1 MRYLQTSSS
10 GLNDW
15 QRHFHTDGTPRL
27 LADPADPTT
36 WPNRWSKANSD
47 AWIVRNHDRLR
58 QMRPRVL
65 LINFSNQVEPE
76 KPLRLAQQLIA
87 AMREASRYHGYR
99 DTDSPPFL
107 EYSVWRFVDLRDP
120 DRKEKNS
127 SKSPTKPHVREP
139 EVNCDYNAFFSQRF
153 AEYIGVRDPRNKRR
167 FLRLDE
173 LVNRGYVHEVWFT
186 AAATGDFR
194 CLECVELKPV
204 YDERF
209 RRIPGKYVQ
218 AGNGGDPDQEWTG
231 RSVRINCINHD
242 RGIGC
247 AMENLGHSMEGLAH
261 SRAIPY
267 FTRYFHEYAGFD
279 LDRRYRLPFNSFYP
293 LWGEGKGI
301 RYPDPHTAVVTD
313 GSQTWR
319 IENYVAAGGNV
330 HFPPNAR
337 AHYDLNNTEPVM
349 STIEDWRI
357 GSGPGG
363 EDLAKP
369 WTSEVLKRYA
379 DLAPDCMGRWLV
391 YWWQNMPGY
400 RNRSRDDDGKPMK
413 NWWVFWFY

>member
-1 MRYLQTSSS
+1 MRYLWTNQQDAT
-10 GLNDW
+10 NW
-15 QRHFHTDGTPRL
+15 QRHFNPDDTPKPL
-27 LADPADPTT
+27 NDPADPTV

-47 AWIVRNHDRLR
+47 AWMVRNHDRI
-58 QMRPRVL
+58 QKMRPRVL

-76 KPLRLAQQLIA
+76 KPLRLAEQLML
-87 AMREASRYHGYR
+87 AMREASRYHGYK
-99 DTDSPPFL
+99 DQSSPPFL
-107 EYSVWRFVDLRDP
+107 EYSLWRFVDLRDP
-120 DRKEKNS
+120 DRKQGNS
-127 SKSPTKPHVREP
+127 SRSPIKPHARQDEI
-139 EVNCDYNAFFSQRF
+139 NCDYGGFFSERF

-173 LVNRGYVHEVWFT
+173 LVDRGYVHEVWFT

-218 AGNGGDPDQEWTG
+218 AGNGGDPDQKWTG
-231 RSVRINCINHD
+231 RSVRLNCINHD

-261 SRAIPY
+261 SGAIPY

-279 LDRRYRLPFNSFYP
+279 LHRRYGLPFNSFYP

-301 RYPDPHTAVVTD
+301 SYPDPHTAVVTD
-313 GSQTWR
+313 SKQTWR
-319 IENYVAAGGNV
+319 IEGYVAAGGNV

-337 AHYDLNNTEPVM
+337 RHYDLNNTEPVM

-357 GSGPGG
+357 GSGADGR
-363 EDLAKP
+363 DVAKP
-369 WTSEVLKRYA
+369 WTCEVLKRYET
-379 DLAPDCMGRWLV
+379 LAPDCMGRWLV
-391 YWWQNMPGY
+391 YWWQNMPGLN
-400 RNRSRDDDGKPMK
+400 NRSKDDSGKPMK

>member
-1 MRYLQTSSS
+1 MYPADVT
-10 GLNDW
+10 NW
-15 QRHFHTDGTPRL
+15 QRYFNPDGTPQPL
-27 LADPADPTT
+27 KDPADPTV

-47 AWIVRNHDRLR
+47 TWIVRNHDRIVK
-58 QMRPRVL
+58 MRPRVL

-76 KPLRLAQQLIA
+76 KPLHLAQQLIA
-87 AMREASRYHGYR
+87 AMREASRYHGYK
-99 DTDSPPFL
+99 DPKSPPFL
-107 EYSVWRFVDLRDP
+107 EYTLWRFVDLRDP
-120 DRKEKNS
+120 HRKEKNS
-127 SKSPTKPHVREP
+127 TKSPIKPHVREN
-139 EVNCDYNAFFSQRF
+139 EINCDYGGFFSEQF

-173 LVNRGYVHEVWFT
+173 LVDRGYVHEVWFT

-218 AGNGGDPDQEWTG
+218 AGNGGDPDQKWTG
-231 RSVRINCINHD
+231 RSVRLNCINHD

-247 AMENLGHSMEGLAH
+247 AMENLAHSMEGLAH
-261 SRAIPY
+261 SSAIPY

-279 LDRRYRLPFNSFYP
+279 LEGRYGLPFDSFYP

-301 RYPDPHTAVVTD
+301 SYPDPHTAVVTD
-313 GSQTWR
+313 GGRTWR
-319 IENYVAAGGNV
+319 IEGYVAAGGNV

-337 AHYDLNNTEPVM
+337 RHYDLNNTEPVM

-357 GSGPGG
+357 GSGPNGK
-363 EDLAKP
+363 DVAKP
-369 WTSEVLKRYA
+369 WTSEVLKRYV

-391 YWWQNMPGY
+391 YWWQNMPGL
-400 RNRSRDDDGKPMK
+400 RNRSRDDAGKPMK